1 MKTSFYCIPIEDGN
15 RTILFD
21 SMSKSFI
28 QLRTDRFKEIY
39 SNSMFLLNKLSEEE
53 KTLLIK
59 NGFLLEDSIDQQAV
73 IITGKH
79 HARLQKNSYHM
90 IINPTLD
97 CNLSCW
103 YCYES
108 HIANSRL
115 NDELV
120 EAICKHIEFKYKE
133 DSIKFLHLSFFGG
146 EPLIAS
152 KEICTIL
159 NFACSFCSKFDIEL
173 NIHFTTNGTIISNKV
188 LDLLK
193 GIKTTFQIT
202 LDGNSTKHN
211 LIRCFKKNGRG
222 TFDLICKNIKR
233 TLDLLPNAQIILRIN
248 YDEETLLHSGDLLDF
263 IATLETKRVS
273 ISLHKVWQISKESID
288 TEKLFDLIFQI
299 RELGFNIDIQGYP
312 IHMNTCYA
320 DCLNACII
328 NYNGDVYKCSAR
340 DFKEANSCGKLNKHG
355 IIVWNYDKLKEYC
368 FCQIPSK
375 CKECVLLPCCPG
387 ICSQQVIE
395 NGDSSLCIMD
405 KRTTIEEVVLLRYYL
420 TTKK

>member
-1 MKTSFYCIPIEDGN
+1 MKTNFERLNVYLEYLKKFSVVETKDLNGWIYKQCGYKHANEVPVPNDSWLPFEGSYRGQYQHLWLYKKVYLPENFIGKN
-15 RTILFD
+15 LF
-21 SMSKSFI
+21 FI

-173 NIHFTTNGTIISNKV
+173 NIYCCQFR
-188 LDLLK
+188 
-193 GIKTTFQIT
+193 GICQR
-202 LDGNSTKHN
+202 N
-211 LIRCFKKNGRG
+211 LIKKDLVALNN
-222 TFDLICKNIKR
+222 TF
-233 TLDLLPNAQIILRIN
+233 
-248 YDEETLLHSGDLLDF
+248 
-263 IATLETKRVS
+263 
-273 ISLHKVWQISKESID
+273 
-288 TEKLFDLIFQI
+288 
-299 RELGFNIDIQGYP
+299 
-312 IHMNTCYA
+312 
-320 DCLNACII
+320 II
-328 NYNGDVYKCSAR
+328 NN
-340 DFKEANSCGKLNKHG
+340 NSYTWMYLVNNLNRNQ
-355 IIVWNYDKLKEYC
+355 VCN
-368 FCQIPSK
+368 SK
-375 CKECVLLPCCPG
+375 
-387 ICSQQVIE
+387 
-395 NGDSSLCIMD
+395 
-405 KRTTIEEVVLLRYYL
+405 
-420 TTKK
+420 